1 MTHSSSTTHKNDVW
15 VGILLCHIQ
24 EGGYVTFFLVH
35 ITHHSYVWHDSF
47 TCVTWLIHTCDM
59 TRSYGWSDSFLCV
72 VWLIPLAQHM
82 KMMCEWVFYCEHI
95 QEGGYVTLFQ
105 CIPQII
111 TLCHM
116 TFFFFLIHTNVTH
129 IEMSHAFHKSL
140 LCVTWL
146 IHIYSLIHTNVT
158 HIEMSHAFHSS
169 LLCVTWLIH
178 SNDYMITWCVIITSL
193 LCVTWLIH
201 IFDMT
206 RSYGLSNSFLCVIWL
221 VPLV

>member
-116 TFFFFLIHTNVTH
+116 TFFFFPYSHKCDTH
-129 IEMSHAFHKSL
+129 RNESCIPQ
-140 LCVTWL
+140 
-146 IHIYSLIHTNVT
+146 
-158 HIEMSHAFHSS
+158 
-169 LLCVTWLIH
+169 
-178 SNDYMITWCVIITSL
+178 IIT
-193 LCVTWLIH
+193 LCHMTYSHLFTYSHKCNTHRNESCIPLI
-201 IFDMT
+201 ITLCDMT
-206 RSYGLSNSFLCVIWL
+206 HSQ
-221 VPLV
+221 